1 MYPKP
6 IGPKRPAGN
15 PAFRQP
21 KTDATPAAPSF
32 NAGRNAAAPKRP
44 AVSQAALDR
53 DQMNQLEANSMANRA
68 TAAHFDSL
76 AKVKSLTDHAFR
88 LEQKGHF
95 KMANLVRQHALEEA
109 RKPIPKPKPAPG
121 SQAAL
126 KGAPGGKGRTFDPMG
141 GVTGTSYLPIPAV
154 RKDDYSPEI
163 KLSAMKK
170 EAALRDHRNYGGVRY
185 GLQDKGTAY
194 VTNYGVLSGKPGV
207 SQIPRE
213 GGRRFVLGI
222 AAGGN
227 RTGSQLARD
236 AAATKA
242 REPYVNPAAFKSLR
256 AGQRKR

>member
-1 MYPKP
+1 MKIPQYNPNDDWYKRNAGDSRAYSKP

-68 TAAHFDSL
+68 TQAHFDSL
-76 AKVKSLTDHAFR
+76 AKVKSLNDHAAR
-88 LEQKGHF
+88 LEERGHF
-95 KMANLVRQHALEEA
+95 TMANLVRAHARDEA
-109 RKPIPKPKPAPG
+109 NKPIPKPKPAPG

-141 GVTGTSYLPIPAV
+141 GVTGSSFIPIPSV
-154 RKDDYSPEI
+154 RKDEAYSPEI

-185 GLQDKGTAY
+185 GLQDKGMTY
-194 VTNYGVLSGKPGV
+194 STNYGVLSGKPGV
-207 SQIPRE
+207 SQTPRE
-213 GGRRFVLGI
+213 GGRKFVLSL

-227 RTGSQLARD
+227 RG
-236 AAATKA
+236 TK
-242 REPYVNPAAFKSLR
+242 RPA
-256 AGQRKR
+256 

>member
-32 NAGRNAAAPKRP
+32 NAGRNTDTPKRP

-68 TAAHFDSL
+68 TQAHFDSL
-76 AKVKSLTDHAFR
+76 AKVKQLAARADR
-88 LEQKGHF
+88 LEAAGHSS
-95 KMANLVRQHALEEA
+95 MAKVVRDAARGEA
-109 RKPIPKPKPAPG
+109 SKPIPVAKPRPG
-121 SQAAL
+121 SAAAL

-141 GVTGTSYLPIPAV
+141 GVTGSSFIPIPSV
-154 RKDDYSPEI
+154 RKDEAYSPEI

-185 GLQDKGTAY
+185 AIQDKGMNY
-194 VTNYGVLSGKPGV
+194 VTRFSTDSGGKGGV
-207 SQIPRE
+207 SQTPRE
-213 GGRRFVLGI
+213 GGRKFVLGI

-227 RTGSQLARD
+227 RTGSQVARD
-236 AAATKA
+236 AAAKQA
-242 REPYVNPAAFKSLR
+242 RQPYLNPAVFKSLS
-256 AGQRKR
+256 RKR